1 MYATGDPIGQWDSA
15 STDWE
20 EFVLWDLAEYI
31 NGGPFKPSDFNES
44 GLRVIKITELKYGIS
59 STTTFYNGNI
69 KQKYLIDK
77 GDLLFAWSGN
87 PETSLDAFI
96 WRGDKAILNQHIF
109 KVIPKDFVNKHY
121 LYFLLK
127 YLRPT
132 FIRTARDKATSMGH
146 VKVSDLKRLIARIP
160 SLPKQRLIAG
170 ILGALDDK
178 IELNRRM
185 NATLESMAR
194 AVYRQ
199 WFMENEDVGS
209 WDIGQIKNLGEI
221 ITGKTPPT
229 NDRENYDGEILFITI
244 PDMHGKMFVIETG
257 KTLSEQGVQ
266 TQRNKTLPP
275 FSICVSCIA
284 TPGLVSMT
292 TMPAQT
298 NQQINSL
305 IPRDNKSYFYC
316 YFALR
321 ELGDEIRARGSGG
334 SVLLN
339 LNKGQFETM
348 DISIPPADLMHKFQ
362 EFAEPLLMRL
372 LANEKESRTLASLRD
387 GLLPKLMRGE
397 VKVSDVEGKV

>member
-1 MYATGDPIGQWDSA
+1 MTWDNTFFGECAELIKDTVQPSDVLGLPYIGLEHISQGQLSLLGFGKSDDVISAKSRFRKGDILFGKLRPYFRKVIIAPFDGVC
-15 STDWE
+15 STDIWVVRAKQNIDQKFLFYWMASE
-20 EFVLWDLAEYI
+20 DFVETSSRASEGTKMPRAQWEFVERI
-31 NGGPFKPSDFNES
+31 
-44 GLRVIKITELKYGIS
+44 
-59 STTTFYNGNI
+59 
-69 KQKYLIDK
+69 Q
-77 GDLLFAWSGN
+77 
-87 PETSLDAFI
+87 
-96 WRGDKAILNQHIF
+96 QQ
-109 KVIPKDFVNKHY
+109 
-121 LYFLLK
+121 
-127 YLRPT
+127 
-132 FIRTARDKATSMGH
+132 
-146 VKVSDLKRLIARIP
+146 IP
-160 SLPKQRLIAG
+160 STPEQRAIAG
-170 ILGALDDK
+170 ILGGLDDK
-178 IELNRRM
+178 IELNRHM
-185 NATLESMAR
+185 NVTLESMAR
-194 AVYRQ
+194 AVFRQ
-199 WFMENEDVGS
+199 WFVENEDVGS

-397 VKVSDVEGKV
+397 VRVKEVEENK